1 MAHQGLGPGSHN
13 WQLYQPGDRFWAFQG
28 IETGVFL
35 ALAAV
40 LVFLALRRIRHI
52 A

>member
-1 MAHQGLGPGSHN
+1 MDHGKT
-13 WQLYQPGDRFWAFQG
+13 G

-35 ALAAV
+35 ALAAL
-40 LVFLALRRIRHI
+40 LVFLAVRRIRHI